1 MILEDAVFRFLEDS
15 HRNRP
20 RGVLKQMKRELKR
33 IVFAV
38 VVIAAV
44 MVMWSGC
51 GRVKQAAQMAKNV
64 ADIAE
69 AGGQMAED
77 VINGETSEVDWEN
90 YDLKENDVRKF
101 YTGVKALQEKYPD
114 VGFEVAMTAAVQAMG
129 EGINLKKT
137 VEKETDMTFDEYS
150 GLSTA
155 LMLVQTE
162 AAGLQFTE
170 EMADAMEQGLAQIDE
185 LEDSELTEEQMQ
197 SIEEQRQSLA
207 EARAEMESPEF
218 QAKKEKA
225 EMVMRIREE
234 AGL

>member
-1 MILEDAVFRFLEDS
+1 MMPSSEYQEESRLYHL
-15 HRNRP
+15 
-20 RGVLKQMKRELKR
+20 RGVLNQMNRTLKL
-33 IVFAV
+33 VVAAV
-38 VVIAAV
+38 VVLSV
-44 MVMWSGC
+44 MGMWSGC
-51 GRVKQAAQMAKNV
+51 GRVKQAAQMAKSV
-64 ADIAE
+64 SD
-69 AGGQMAED
+69 MAEN
-77 VINGETSEVDWEN
+77 VIDEETSEIDWEN

-101 YTGVKALQEKYPD
+101 YTGVKALEEKYPD
-114 VGFEVAMTAAVQAMG
+114 VGFEVAMLAAVMAMG

-170 EMADAMEQGLAQIDE
+170 EMADAMEQGLAQVDE
-185 LEDSELTEEQMQ
+185 LEDLELTEEEMQ
-197 SIEEQRQSLA
+197 TIEEQRRSLA

-234 AGL
+234 VGL